1 MSKSAAAYLEALQA
15 RRKFI
20 YRDHHSATPPIAVGD
35 LIRSFDNFNFINL
48 VLGVSEVKY
57 EERRARLFP
66 SELKPIPFV
75 YVRSVRY
82 AYTSSQE
89 FNLLN
94 GQRSRAFKF
103 YLEPHRNKWHVV
115 KEVQFVEISHEENI
129 RRILTEMKDVDTAWK
144 PLPEGAAQEE
154 PTNN

>member
-1 MSKSAAAYLEALQA
+1 MSKSAAYLEALQA

-20 YRDHHSATPPIAVGD
+20 YRDLHAETSYIAVGD
-35 LIRSFDNFNFINL
+35 MIRSCDNFNFINL
-48 VLGVSEVKY
+48 VLGLSEVKY
-57 EERRARLFP
+57 EEPRSPYFARTH
-66 SELKPIPFV
+66 EPIPFV

-82 AYTSSQE
+82 AYTSGQE
-89 FNLLN
+89 FKLLN

-103 YLEPHRNKWHVV
+103 YLKPYKNKWHVV

-144 PLPEGAAQEE
+144 PLPGGATQEE
-154 PTNN
+154 PTND

>member
-1 MSKSAAAYLEALQA
+1 MAYYLEYG
-15 RRKFI
+15 K
-20 YRDHHSATPPIAVGD
+20 DAVGD
-35 LIRSFDNFNFINL
+35 LIRSSDNFNFINL
-48 VLGVSEVKY
+48 VLGVSEVKHI
-57 EERRARLFP
+57 ERRVSVSPRRL
-66 SELKPIPFV
+66 KRTPFV

-89 FNLLN
+89 FTLLN

-103 YLEPHRNKWHVV
+103 YLEPYSNKWHVV

-144 PLPEGAAQEE
+144 PLPEGATQED
-154 PTNN
+154 PTND

>member
-1 MSKSAAAYLEALQA
+1 MSKSAAYLEALQA

-20 YRDHHSATPPIAVGD
+20 YRDQHFETPSVAVGD
-35 LIRSFDNFNFINL
+35 MVRSNDNFNFINL

-57 EERRARLFP
+57 EECRSSIFSSTP
-66 SELKPIPFV
+66 EFIPFV

-89 FNLLN
+89 FKLLN

-103 YLEPHRNKWHVV
+103 YLEPYRNKWHVV
-115 KEVQFVEISHEENI
+115 KEVQLVEISHEENI
-129 RRILTEMKDVDTAWK
+129 SRILTEMKDVDTAWK
-144 PLPEGAAQEE
+144 PLPEGATQEE

>member
-1 MSKSAAAYLEALQA
+1 MSKSAAYLEVLQA

-20 YRDHHSATPPIAVGD
+20 YRDLHTETPSIAVGD
-35 LIRSFDNFNFINL
+35 LIRSSDNFNFINL

-57 EERRARLFP
+57 EERRVSVFP
-66 SELKPIPFV
+66 SRLTLTPFV

-89 FNLLN
+89 FKLLN

-103 YLEPHRNKWHVV
+103 YLETYGNKWHVV

-144 PLPEGAAQEE
+144 PLPEGATQEE

>member
-1 MSKSAAAYLEALQA
+1 MSKSAAYLEALQA

-20 YRDHHSATPPIAVGD
+20 YRDQHFVTPSVAVGD
-35 LIRSFDNFNFINL
+35 MVRSNDNFNFINL

-57 EERRARLFP
+57 EERRP
-66 SELKPIPFV
+66 SVLPSKLGPIPFV

-82 AYTSSQE
+82 AYTSGQE
-89 FNLLN
+89 FKLLN

-103 YLEPHRNKWHVV
+103 YLKPYRTKWHVV

-129 RRILTEMKDVDTAWK
+129 SRILTEMKDIDTAWK
-144 PLPEGAAQEE
+144 PLPEGATQEE

>member
-1 MSKSAAAYLEALQA
+1 MSKSAAYLEALQA

-20 YRDHHSATPPIAVGD
+20 YRDLHAETPSIAVGD
-35 LIRSFDNFNFINL
+35 LIRSSDNFNFINL
-48 VLGVSEVKY
+48 VLGVSEVKHI
-57 EERRARLFP
+57 ERRASVFP
-66 SELKPIPFV
+66 SRLGPIPFV

-89 FNLLN
+89 FKLLN

-103 YLEPHRNKWHVV
+103 YLEPYSNKWHVV

-144 PLPEGAAQEE
+144 PLPEGAAQED
-154 PTNN
+154 PTND

>member
-1 MSKSAAAYLEALQA
+1 MSKSAAYLEALQA

-20 YRDHHSATPPIAVGD
+20 YRDRYAVTPSVAVGD
-35 LIRSFDNFNFINL
+35 MIRSHDSFNFINL

-57 EERRARLFP
+57 EERGSSIFSSTP
-66 SELKPIPFV
+66 ESIPFV

-82 AYTSSQE
+82 AYTSGQE

-103 YLEPHRNKWHVV
+103 YLKPYKNKWHVV

-144 PLPEGAAQEE
+144 PLPEGATQED
-154 PTNN
+154 PTND